1 MGISLQISTVCSTM
15 DHFSKNLQDPWR
27 VTLAVFFH
35 VFRLDTKLKR
45 YDSER
50 LRLCLFIYTYVY
62 YIPIYVLKKVALKLL
77 WFHVGLPTQKNRS
90 CNINVNACVCVFSIT
105 LTKHGCTLQETQPLH
120 TQQDKIV
127 PHHKHHITLW
137 PGISLA
143 LRESLRCGGTR
154 PFSTLKK
161 PSNKCKTT
169 RQRSFEKNSW
179 VFVLMVACLM
189 NFWSCGSSFRTLFY
203 PWIFEFMLTNINL
216 PEHMKII

>member
-1 MGISLQISTVCSTM
+1 MTPQVQVDLVMIKLLVQENQMGISLQISTVCSTM
-15 DHFSKNLQDPWR
+15 DHFSKNLQDPWP
-27 VTLAVFFH
+27 VTLAVFSH
-35 VFRLDTKLKR
+35 VFRLDTKKKWASNSCGFTW
-45 YDSER
+45 D
-50 LRLCLFIYTYVY
+50 F
-62 YIPIYVLKKVALKLL
+62 PLKKIDPVI
-77 WFHVGLPTQKNRS
+77 S
-90 CNINVNACVCVFSIT
+90 MCVFSIT
-105 LTKHGCTLQETQPLH
+105 LTKHGCTLQETQPFH
-120 TQQDKIV
+120 TQQDKIG

-203 PWIFEFMLTNINL
+203 PWILEFMLTNINL

>member
-27 VTLAVFFH
+27 VTLAVFSH

-62 YIPIYVLKKVALKLL
+62 YIPIYVLKKSGPQPLVVSCGISNSKKAILKY
-77 WFHVGLPTQKNRS
+77 R
-90 CNINVNACVCVFSIT
+90 CVFSIT
-105 LTKHGCTLQETQPLH
+105 LTKHGCTLQEIQPLH

-127 PHHKHHITLW
+127 RHHKHHITLW

-179 VFVLMVACLM
+179 VCF
-189 NFWSCGSSFRTLFY
+189 NGSMFDEFLGLRIIFTLFH
-203 PWIFEFMLTNINL
+203 PWILEFMLT
-216 PEHMKII
+216 KKQSS